1 MKVYCEHGAITS
13 GLHRLQLD
21 GRIEIIQFP
30 YERRT
35 RRAAEAH
42 PSGAELPGPGGATRK
57 EADASGDDFAQSEK
71 YSEIERIIGGA
82 NQKDIWQVD
91 AAYKSGCNCFFTT
104 DKRDILSK
112 RSELEELLGIMFFHP
127 QEDWQTFL
135 AILRKHELKRGRG

>member
-1 MKVYCEHGAITS
+1 MKVYCEHGAITP
-13 GLHRLQLD
+13 GLHRLRRD

-35 RRAAEAH
+35 QGATDPSEAER
-42 PSGAELPGPGGATRK
+42 PGPSRATHKGA
-57 EADASGDDFAQSEK
+57 DSASDDFTPTEK

-91 AAYKSGCNCFFTT
+91 AAYKSGCKCFFTT

-112 RSELEELLGIMFFHP
+112 RSELEELLGIIFLHP